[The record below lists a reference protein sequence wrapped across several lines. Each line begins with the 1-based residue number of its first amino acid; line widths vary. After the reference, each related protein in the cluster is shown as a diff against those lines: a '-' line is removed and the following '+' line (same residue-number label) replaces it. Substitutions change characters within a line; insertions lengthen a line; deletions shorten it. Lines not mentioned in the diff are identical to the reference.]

1 MAVRLPVDPSENLD
15 QIIARLKNYPSQ
27 DVVLVL
33 PPDTRVLQELNNFYT
48 LRSAVRAENINLSIA
63 GGNKTIRGLAN
74 LLGFSI
80 EKENAAPARPGSG
93 TGNPPPNQGT
103 VFRPN
108 YSGVPDGFVASSPP
122 PPSFKPNLP
131 DQPPVSSRPAPP
143 QNFTG
148 GQPDSRNP
156 LPDIFNNPGDSSAG
170 RQPLPRP
177 GFNLGGSGE
186 ANRNNAVSYEEA
198 SRKGFFNTNE
208 LGKLGATYQP
218 AGLED
223 EDTPIVD
230 FEDETDNAAGQF
242 RTSRGGRNQGSR
254 PNNGGIFG
262 GRRSNRD
269 VQGLDEVEI
278 EEVEDPDGMVAEP
291 VASSNSTKARVKRLP
306 VPGSPAPNGRTRM
319 AAAGPVPKG
328 QAQSQDSRQR
338 LILILGVLFAVLL
351 VILLLLLLVK
361 PGGVM
366 NLGPSVQTLTVPLK
380 TETQTATV
388 RLALVPGGSTATSP
402 TQATAT
408 VPAGTVGTALPGTPG
423 ATATATPPPPATLP
437 VEMVNTGEIKKT
449 GEHAATGSRKV
460 PDKPASGPAVFYNR
474 SFNAI
479 SYGAGAVIYTR
490 NGVTYRLVRAITIN
504 GSATFNG
511 QAGQATGEVVADKA
525 GTVGNIAEVASFPLN
540 GNVGVGLGPLT
551 NGTDKDEKFITQA
564 DQDDL
569 KKQLRDQALSEV
581 NNALKYDQTTQGV
594 LVIKTSEPVCEFP
607 KKVNEV
613 TETFNGSCTTSL
625 EAAKYRTDDVT
636 KGAATHMVTDPA
648 YRLDD
653 KTSLEFVGA
662 PKLVEDGGQ
671 RFMEIQVRGRVIRNL
686 DTEAFKTA
694 IAGKTKAAASVLIA
708 SDFPEV
714 DLSQLDLKGL
724 TGDTLPAAN
733 LLEVKTVLDYEAAA
747 QATLTTTPG
756 DTSST
761 VPVGS
766 PPAAT
771 PKS

>member
-1 MAVRLPVDPSENLD
+1 MAVRLPVEPSENLD

-33 PPDTRVLQELNNFYT
+33 PTETRVLQELNNFYT

-80 EKENAAPARPGSG
+80 EKEGTSQASLESSPGNLS
-93 TGNPPPNQGT
+93 TNQGT
-103 VFRPN
+103 VVRPN
-108 YSGVPDGFVASSPP
+108 YSGVPDGFVAASPP
-122 PPSFKPNLP
+122 PSPPSFVGSPPNIPGSGVDTLP
-131 DQPPVSSRPAPP
+131 
-143 QNFTG
+143 
-148 GQPDSRNP
+148 
-156 LPDIFNNPGDSSAG
+156 G
-170 RQPLPRP
+170 RQPLPQP
-177 GFNLGGSGE
+177 GFNLGSGGVS
-186 ANRNNAVSYEEA
+186 NSSNAVSYEEA
-198 SRKGFFNTNE
+198 SRNGFFNNNE
-208 LGKLGATYQP
+208 LGSLGATFRP
-218 AGLED
+218 PGPDDED
-223 EDTPIVD
+223 EPIVD
-230 FEDETDNAAGQF
+230 FNDEPDNAAGQF
-242 RTSRGGRNQGSR
+242 RSDRGGRSQGQPPAR
-254 PNNGGIFG
+254 PNKGSLF
-262 GRRSNRD
+262 GRRSNRLNPPPD
-269 VQGLDEVEI
+269 AVGI
-278 EEVEDPDGMVAEP
+278 EEVEDPDGMVVEP
-291 VASSNSTKARVKRLP
+291 VATSNSTKERIKRLLVPSAP
-306 VPGSPAPNGRTRM
+306 VVKGRPRM
-319 AAAGPVPKG
+319 AASRPVPKG
-328 QAQSQDSRQR
+328 QVQSQNQLQRQR

-351 VILLLLLLVK
+351 VILLLLLLLK
-361 PGGVM
+361 PSGVM
-366 NLGPSVQTLTVPLK
+366 NLGPTVQTLTVPLK

-388 RLALVPGGSTATSP
+388 RLALVPGGNSAASP
-402 TQATAT
+402 TQPAAT
-408 VPAGTVGTALPGTPG
+408 VQVGTVGTALAGTPG
-423 ATATATPPPPATLP
+423 ATAAATPLPPATLP
-437 VEMVNTGEIKKT
+437 VEMVNTGEIKKA
-449 GEHAATGSRKV
+449 GEHGATGTRKV
-460 PDKPASGPAVFYNR
+460 ADKPASGPAVFYNR

-490 NGVTYRLVRAITIN
+490 NGVTYRLVQGITIN

-551 NGTDKDEKFITQA
+551 NGSDRDEKFITQA

-594 LVIKTSEPVCEFP
+594 LVIKTSEPVCNFP
-607 KKVNEV
+607 KKVNDV
-613 TETFNGSCTTSL
+613 VETFTGTCATSL

-636 KGAATHMVTDPA
+636 RGVATHMVTDPA

-686 DTEAFKTA
+686 DIQAFKAA
-694 IAGKTKAAASVLIA
+694 IAGKTKAATSILVA

-714 DLSQLDLKGL
+714 DLSQLNLKTI

-733 LLEVKTVLDYEAAA
+733 LLEIKTVLDYEAAA
-747 QATLTTTPG
+747 QASLTTTPG
-756 DTSST
+756 NTSGT

-766 PPAAT
+766 PTVTT